1 DEVLDVLGVAPDR
14 RLVRLHVGD
23 TAGRSDRGVT
33 LVVMGKGTRHH
44 VGRRLQRGVDVA
56 DLEAY
61 PRRDLAL
68 RIEVAIVLPEVAVA
82 REDRIVVVCDLE
94 RRGRLD
100 RVVLLRRDD

>member
-1 DEVLDVLGVAPDR
+1 EEDADLRWLERCEHVLEVQDEVLDVLGVAPDR

-82 REDRIVVVCDLE
+82 REDRI
-94 RRGRLD
+94 
-100 RVVLLRRDD
+100 